1 MEAALAQKAN
11 LLRQSLEK
19 SQITTEKIMTALDTF
34 DRRLLS
40 IDAAIHPI
48 QERMPVYMRCHEN
61 ISKCLK
67 KTEAIVSQFD
77 RIREAEVVI
86 FKGPGEDLNGF
97 LDAMDQLMRISR
109 FFNSRKSYQARES
122 TLPHVNRLLA
132 DATRMTEN
140 EFHKMLTAVSKPV
153 DPMSLFDCLPSKT
166 KASAVSAADSEDTT
180 DISANDE
187 LAAENRQEALTY
199 KLPTLINPR
208 YINPLHHLAARL
220 VLIGHHTQCLNIYR
234 NARSNALQKSLEYMG
249 VQKIGKDEL
258 QKMQWETLEAKIPN
272 WIDLMRICVKL
283 LFAGE
288 RKLCDQ
294 VFEGIE
300 DSFLDQCFMEVTSS
314 SLTTLLSYGEA
325 VVKIKQS
332 PEKLF
337 MLLDMYEMMCE
348 LQPEM
353 EAMFA
358 SKEFSEMLQS
368 MVSLRK
374 RLVATTAETFL
385 GFREKVEKDPSK
397 PMPDGGV
404 HPVSS
409 YVMNYLK
416 FLLDYQEMLTQLLGE
431 YRTGDQ
437 EEGLQ
442 FTPSIL
448 MILQALQNNLEA
460 KSKQCKDQAQSY
472 IFLMNNIHYI
482 VTSVRKTE
490 AAKEL
495 LGADWIQ
502 RQRRVVQQNAN
513 NYKRVSWTKALEIIS
528 SKGLLSSSGGSS
540 NPIENSVSTSA
551 PKDAIKE
558 RFKNFN
564 TQYEELY
571 HKQCLWKVHDRELRE
586 SLQLAVSEV
595 LLPAYRSFLKRFGP
609 IVENSK
615 SKCIQYSPEDI
626 ERMLGQLF
634 EGKPP
639 S

>member
-1 MEAALAQKAN
+1 MEEALKQKAN

-19 SQITTEKIMTALDTF
+19 SQITTEKIMAALDTF

-40 IDAAIHPI
+40 IDSAIRPI
-48 QERMPVYMRCHEN
+48 QEIMPVYMRCHEN
-61 ISKCLK
+61 VSKCLR
-67 KTEAIVSQFD
+67 KTEVIVSQFD

-97 LDAMDQLMRISR
+97 LDAMDQLIRISR

-122 TLPHVNRLLA
+122 TLQHINRLLA

-166 KASAVSAADSEDTT
+166 KASDVSTANHDDIT

-187 LAAENRQEALTY
+187 LATESRQEELTY
-199 KLPTLINPR
+199 KLPTLISPR

-220 VLIGHHTQCLNIYR
+220 VLVGHHTQCLNIYR

-348 LQPEM
+348 LQPELPGNVDS
-353 EAMFA
+353 ASWRIQDRGSGGRVAVCTINFA
-358 SKEFSEMLQS
+358 DFTGSSKQ
-368 MVSLRK
+368 
-374 RLVATTAETFL
+374 L
-385 GFREKVEKDPSK
+385 GSK
-397 PMPDGGV
+397 
-404 HPVSS
+404 
-409 YVMNYLK
+409 
-416 FLLDYQEMLTQLLGE
+416 
-431 YRTGDQ
+431 
-437 EEGLQ
+437 
-442 FTPSIL
+442 I
-448 MILQALQNNLEA
+448 
-460 KSKQCKDQAQSY
+460 KQCKDQAQSY
-472 IFLMNNIHYI
+472 IFLMNNIHYM

-490 AAKEL
+490 AAREL

-513 NYKRVSWTKALEIIS
+513 NYRRVSWTKVLEIIS

-626 ERMLGQLF
+626 ERMLGELF
-634 EGKPP
+634 EGKTP